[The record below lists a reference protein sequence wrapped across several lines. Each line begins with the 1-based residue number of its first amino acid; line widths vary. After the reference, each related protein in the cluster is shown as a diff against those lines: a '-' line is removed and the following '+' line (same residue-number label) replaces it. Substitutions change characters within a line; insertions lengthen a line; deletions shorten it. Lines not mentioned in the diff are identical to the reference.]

1 MSGQS
6 SSSFPT
12 PWQVRADPGGSPL
25 RVRVPATR
33 GDGLPSEFLRLD
45 VRRSGILGKLV
56 PRPVLR
62 AYVAAGSTDRY
73 LTVSK
78 TLKLAIGT
86 DPIDV
91 KEASERAYR
100 WYRLSRSSGSLFSA
114 VGAII
119 GALLVALGALG
130 PESTT
135 GKGLVIAG
143 VVLTVIAG
151 AGMVISAW
159 WEPVE

>member
-1 MSGQS
+1 MNGQPP
-6 SSSFPT
+6 SFPT
-12 PWQVRADPGGSPL
+12 SWQVRADPDESPL
-25 RVRVPATR
+25 RVRVPATK
-33 GDGLPSEFLRLD
+33 GDSLPPEFLRLG
-45 VRRSGILGKLV
+45 VRRSGIRGKLV

-91 KEASERAYR
+91 KEASKRAYH
-100 WYRLSRSSGSLFSA
+100 WYRFSRSGGSLFSA
-114 VGAII
+114 VGVII

-130 PESTT
+130 PESIA

-143 VVLTVIAG
+143 VILTVIAV
-151 AGMVISAW
+151 AATVISAW
-159 WEPVE
+159 RAPAD